1 MIQRNKEK
9 KRYLISTEAVAVT
22 QADRLSAL
30 PAHRV
35 ETVVSSVIFN
45 LIHHKI
51 RLQKV
56 INKAFFKATIL
67 NHLVRV
73 PLNPG
78 NDHLIEF
85 QLIEIVIFQLIES
98 FNNE

>member
-1 MIQRNKEK
+1 M
-9 KRYLISTEAVAVT
+9 AVT

-73 PLNPG
+73 PLNPKWLQ
-78 NDHLIEF
+78 NLLFAYPLQTACVPQVEALKPVNTLNT
-85 QLIEIVIFQLIES
+85 QY
-98 FNNE
+98 